1 MKSRFIYIS
10 AAEVTQDLKV
20 YSVYL
25 GTSRREQQLID
36 RLTLLSR
43 HSANIYFKK
52 YSHEVC
58 DFLSKL
64 AVQLHGCT
72 TNPLNAFYELN
83 HKWVNSKEFRK
94 ILSPSY
100 QSNVQTQSKKH
111 YEPRK

>member
-25 GTSRREQQLID
+25 GTSRREQLLID
-36 RLTLLSR
+36 HLTLLSR
-43 HSANIYFKK
+43 HSTNIYFKK

-58 DFLSKL
+58 DFLGNL

-72 TNPLNAFYELN
+72 VNPLNAFYELN
-83 HKWVNSKEFRK
+83 HKWVNVKEFRK
-94 ILSPSY
+94 ILPPFLPEQRKNPKS
-100 QSNVQTQSKKH
+100 KH

>member
-1 MKSRFIYIS
+1 MKSRFIYINS
-10 AAEVTQDLKV
+10 AEVTQDLKV

-43 HSANIYFKK
+43 HSTNVYFAK

-58 DFLSKL
+58 DFISHL

-72 TNPLNAFYELN
+72 TRPLNAFYELN
-83 HKWVNSKEFRK
+83 HKWVNVKEFRK
-94 ILSPSY
+94 ILPTSY
-100 QSNVQTQSKKH
+100 QSYVKTQSKKH

>member
-1 MKSRFIYIS
+1 MKSRFVYINS
-10 AAEVTQDLKV
+10 AEVTQDLKV

-25 GTSRREQQLID
+25 GTSRREQLLID

-43 HSANIYFKK
+43 HSTKVYFAK

-58 DFLSKL
+58 DFISYL

-83 HKWVNSKEFRK
+83 HKWVNVKEFRK
-94 ILSPSY
+94 FFLPSY
-100 QSNVQTQSKKH
+100 PSNVKTQSKKH